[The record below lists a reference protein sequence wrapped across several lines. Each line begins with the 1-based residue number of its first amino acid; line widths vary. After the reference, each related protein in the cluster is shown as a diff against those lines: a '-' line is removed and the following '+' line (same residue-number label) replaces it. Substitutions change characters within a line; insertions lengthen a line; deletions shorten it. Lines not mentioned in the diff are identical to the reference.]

1 MTRRF
6 EDIVAADCFAGRI
19 RILNRLVSGIYDG
32 KLRAHGIRSSQ
43 INILVVI
50 ATKGPLQASEICRR
64 LCLEK
69 STLSRDLE
77 RLVAHQWVSV
87 APAPAAGRVRHLQIT
102 DAGRQVIRS
111 LRPAWE
117 EAQAETRELLGD
129 VLSNE
134 LFRVVDQ
141 SVCRHEVENAID
153 PEVSRRKSVSPR
165 AAANN
170 GPK

>member
-1 MTRRF
+1 MTRSF
-6 EDIVAADCFAGRI
+6 EDIVASDCFAGRI

-50 ATKGPLQASEICRR
+50 ATQGPLQASEICRR

-77 RLVAHQWVSV
+77 RLVAHQWVNV
-87 APAPAAGRVRHLQIT
+87 APATGRVRLLQIT
-102 DAGRQVIRS
+102 DAGRQVIRA

-117 EAQAETRELLGD
+117 EAQAETRKLLGD

-134 LFRVVDQ
+134 LFRVVDR
-141 SVCRHEVENAID
+141 SVCSRDVESAID
-153 PEVSRRKSVSPR
+153 PEVSRRKSVVPR
-165 AAANN
+165 AAVNK
-170 GPK
+170 GLR

>member
-1 MTRRF
+1 MGRRF
-6 EDIVAADCFAGRI
+6 EDIVAADCLAGRV

-43 INILVVI
+43 VNILVVI
-50 ATKGPLQASEICRR
+50 ATQGPLGASEICRR

-77 RLVAHQWVSV
+77 RLVAHQWVTI
-87 APAPAAGRVRHLQIT
+87 APAAGRVRPLQIT

-111 LRPAWE
+111 LRPPWE
-117 EAQAETRELLGD
+117 EAQAETRQLLGD

-141 SVCRHEVENAID
+141 LVCSCDVENAID
-153 PEVSRRKSVSPR
+153 PQVNRRELIGPR
-165 AAANN
+165 AATNN
-170 GPK
+170 GLK

>member
-50 ATKGPLQASEICRR
+50 AAQGPLQASEICRR

-77 RLVAHQWVSV
+77 RLVAHQWVTV
-87 APAPAAGRVRHLQIT
+87 APAAGRVRHLQIT
-102 DAGRQVIRS
+102 DEGRQVIRS

-117 EAQAETRELLGD
+117 EAQAETRKLLGD

-141 SVCRHEVENAID
+141 SVCRHEVASAID
-153 PEVSRRKSVSPR
+153 PEVNKRKSVSSR

-170 GPK
+170 GLK